1 MDIELKQYIKQR
13 ATQRILELDL
23 QERADIQSADIN
35 SAIETIKKKCNL
47 YDLKSVIHN
56 LK

>member
-1 MDIELKQYIKQR
+1 MNAELKQYMQMR

-23 QERADIQSADIN
+23 QERADIQSANIN
-35 SAIETIKKKCNL
+35 GAIETIKKKCNL

>member
-1 MDIELKQYIKQR
+1 MNAELKQYIKHR

-23 QERADIQSADIN
+23 QEREEIEAFN
-35 SAIETIKKKCNL
+35 STKAIETIKKKCNL